1 MKPNKESKRLIT
13 EILERLDN
21 NSELQG
27 KFKDEKSKA
36 AAISG
41 VLKELIEEGHDVV
54 LSKADLKALDA
65 LHLDK
70 FVEGNKSKGSYF
82 FGLVF

>member
-13 EILERLDN
+13 EILERLDAN
-21 NSELQG
+21 GDFQE
-27 KFKDEKSKA
+27 KFKNEKEKA
-36 AAISG
+36 AAISE

-82 FGLVF
+82 LGLIF

>member
-1 MKPNKESKRLIT
+1 MKPSKESKRLIT
-13 EILERLDN
+13 EILERLDAN
-21 NSELQG
+21 GDFQE
-27 KFKDEKSKA
+27 KFKDDKSKA
-36 AAISG
+36 AAISE

-70 FVEGNKSKGSYF
+70 YVEGNKSRSSYY